1 MGNNYLDEVL
11 PRWQFWK
18 EYLIAKLENY
28 KEACESKDGNWGLS
42 AEKLEKIEKMNAEM
56 IEKVKEI
63 KSRTDL
69 EKIQNEISKWMENL
83 KDCCD
88 WQDPEPAGVYW
99 EDVDN
104 EDKLSSW
111 LSIKWFPY
119 TMNYETNKKITK

>member
-1 MGNNYLDEVL
+1 MDDDYLDEVL

-18 EYLIAKLENY
+18 EYLIAKIENY
-28 KEACESKDGNWGLS
+28 KEAFESKGGTWGLS
-42 AEKLEKIEKMNAEM
+42 VEQIEKIKKMSSEM

-83 KDCCD
+83 EVCCD

-99 EDVDN
+99 EDVIN
-104 EDKLSSW
+104 ENKLSSW
-111 LSIKWFPY
+111 LSIKWFSC
-119 TMNYETNKKITK
+119 TMNHETNKEITK

>member
-1 MGNNYLDEVL
+1 MDNNYLDEVL

-18 EYLIAKLENY
+18 EYLITKLGNY
-28 KEACESKDGNWGLS
+28 KEAFESEDGHWGLS

-83 KDCCD
+83 NDCCN

-99 EDVDN
+99 EDVIN

-119 TMNYETNKKITK
+119 TMNRKGNKEITK

>member
-1 MGNNYLDEVL
+1 MDDNYLDEVL
-11 PRWQFWK
+11 PRWKFWK

-28 KEACESKDGNWGLS
+28 KEAFESKDGHWGLS
-42 AEKLEKIEKMNAEM
+42 DEQIEKIEKMNAEM

-69 EKIQNEISKWMENL
+69 EKIQKETIKWMRNL

-88 WQDPEPAGVYW
+88 WEDPEPAGVYW

-111 LSIKWFPY
+111 LSIKWFLY
-119 TMNYETNKKITK
+119 TMNSKHTKK